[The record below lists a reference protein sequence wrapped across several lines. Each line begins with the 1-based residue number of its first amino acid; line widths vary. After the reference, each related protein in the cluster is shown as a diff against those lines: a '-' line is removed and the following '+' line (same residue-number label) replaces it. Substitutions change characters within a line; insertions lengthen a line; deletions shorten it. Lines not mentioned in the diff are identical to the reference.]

1 MPEQFA
7 YTRPSTAFHLE
18 IDESDSTR
26 LLAAYVA
33 SLGVIRQNDTEPH
46 KIVGGERKGYQ
57 DGIGHDAQFDHIT
70 GFAQL
75 NMTHVALVDHG
86 NHCIRMVDRLQRS
99 ATTLAGQCGQ
109 PGDDNGPL
117 LQSKFYQPYSI
128 IKRSDNGILLVT
140 DHHNNAIREIDLEA
154 KSVSTFLR
162 SESDLPWPIDLVF
175 DEYSGRILV
184 TLRFKFVFIDS
195 DKNVHHISDDRAEKI
210 IMYSP
215 HEMVMSDHHDDFERN
230 GYKSRLKRV
239 AYNHT
244 AEQPYN
250 ITILLEWPTPNEPPL
265 AIQFNKSD
273 KRLFA
278 SERQVVRFAK
288 FRGKVH
294 KIPLLIKSVEF
305 DSLAVCTILE
315 VLGEKFM
322 LVWHVLSCVCAVL
335 QCKIIKTRIFC

>member
-1 MPEQFA
+1 MNHFNFGSVTSIIYSEVADPKRFA

-18 IDESDSTR
+18 IDKSDPTQ

-128 IKRSDNGILLVT
+128 IKRSDDGILLVT
-140 DHHNNAIREIDLEA
+140 DHHNNAIREIDLKA
-154 KSVSTFLR
+154 NSVSTFLR
-162 SESDLPWPIDLVF
+162 SESVLPWPIGLSLST
-175 DEYSGRILV
+175 ERNILYV
-184 TLRFKFVFIDS
+184 TLRFKLVYVELT
-195 DKNVHHISDDRAEKI
+195 NNQVYYISEDRCEKI

-215 HEMVMSDHHDDFERN
+215 GVMLMTEHPDDFERN
-230 GYKSRLKRV
+230 G
-239 AYNHT
+239 HT
-244 AEQPYN
+244 AR
-250 ITILLEWPTPNEPPL
+250 IKLLTHRDNEAAVSDLMVWPTLNEPPL
-265 AIQFNKSD
+265 AIECNRTVRK
-273 KRLFA
+273 LYL
-278 SERQVVRFAK
+278 SERQDVRSVFV
-288 FRGKVH
+288 RG
-294 KIPLLIKSVEF
+294 IYDIRYI
-305 DSLAVCTILE
+305 CI
-315 VLGEKFM
+315 
-322 LVWHVLSCVCAVL
+322 
-335 QCKIIKTRIFC
+335 